1 MVIPQLDLPI
11 QLQQKGKKDLSPNV
25 MAELDS
31 AIEKLQQIKG
41 EDEVY
46 AWYHIAKIYTYQNQF
61 DKAIGYF
68 EKVYQRDKLWT
79 DFNNIIIAL
88 ENSEKYSSAMERL
101 LQYLNTSLNDELLE
115 YLLSFLFKYPI
126 ESYVTQTK
134 DILEQLKDEKYK
146 VYHQQF
152 DELFQHIQMLDTI
165 QLSVDDY
172 SLINNIHVNIITL
185 FYFGHQ
191 NISTYCQTI
200 DGDGLFQKIHIFEAD
215 AEDILELNQLYEQ
228 KIEQMIEQG
237 QLTIEKYID
246 IISKYN
252 FSFVIHTETHEEWEN
267 SRASS

>member
-46 AWYHIAKIYTYQNQF
+46 AWHHIAKIYAYQNQF
-61 DKAIGYF
+61 DKAIVYF

-79 DFNNIIIAL
+79 DFNNIIFVLDNNQQYDIAITKL
-88 ENSEKYSSAMERL
+88 LKY
-101 LQYLNTSLNDELLE
+101 LQNDFNDDLCA
-115 YLLSFLFKYPI
+115 YLLNLLFKYPVSTYVEQISVLLSLNNSKFTSLYNDLLSQI
-126 ESYVTQTK
+126 EDLNQVR
-134 DILEQLKDEKYK
+134 
-146 VYHQQF
+146 
-152 DELFQHIQMLDTI
+152 
-165 QLSVDDY
+165 LSIDDY
-172 SLINNIHVNIITL
+172 CLINSVSMSVL
-185 FYFGHQ
+185 GSFYYDNEFF
-191 NISTYCQTI
+191 STWKFSVS
-200 DGDGLFQKIHIFEAD
+200 DDSLFQKIHIFEAD
-215 AEDILELNQLYEQ
+215 AEDILELNRLYEQ

-252 FSFVIHTETHEEWEN
+252 FSFVIYTETHEEWEN